1 MKLALYIKIYVGGIN
16 MNKEEFEKVNV
27 FGLGEPNNAFA
38 QYFIGQ
44 SYLNPL
50 TNPKETSLFLMP

>member
-1 MKLALYIKIYVGGIN
+1 MK
-16 MNKEEFEKVNV
+16 KEEFEKVNY
-27 FGLGEPNNAFA
+27 FGLGDPNVGYA

-50 TNPKETSLFLMP
+50 TNPHESSLF